1 MVRRSRYIPKEL
13 GDRAFPVCYPCFSGS
28 LFMVYHFRLDHFE
41 GPLDLLLSLIERE
54 KLDITTVSLAQVA
67 DQYLEYLSQEKEI
80 TLENLSSFLS
90 VASRLILIKSRALL
104 PVLTFTEEEEEAVDD
119 LEWRLRQYKL
129 FRDAALRLGGMFQM
143 HTGAFIRESFLG
155 SQVVFYPPKD
165 CTAQRLAEHFR
176 SVLGEIPVVEA
187 LPEKVV
193 EQVISLEEKIFHLQ
207 SHLTERI
214 ETSFREFSG
223 SARNKVEVI
232 ISFLALLELV
242 KQRFLVAEQKEFF
255 HDIHLKRVESSVHSS

>member
-1 MVRRSRYIPKEL
+1 MT
-13 GDRAFPVCYPCFSGS
+13 
-28 LFMVYHFRLDHFE
+28 YHFRLEHFE

-54 KLDITTVSLAQVA
+54 QLDITTVSLAQIA
-67 DQYLEYLSQEKEI
+67 DQYLEYLGKEESI

-104 PVLTFTEEEEEAVDD
+104 PILAFTDEEEEAIDD

-129 FRDAALRLGGMFQM
+129 FRDAAMRLGGMFGS
-143 HTGAFIRESFLG
+143 HARSFIREGFLG

-165 CTAQRLAEHFR
+165 FSVEDIAKHFR
-176 SVLGEIPVVEA
+176 SVLGSIPINEEA

-193 EQVISLEEKIFHLQ
+193 EQIVSLEEKIFHLQ
-207 SHLTERI
+207 SHISERI
-214 ETSFREFSG
+214 EATFSDFSG
-223 SARNKVEVI
+223 LAKNKAEII

-242 KQRFLVAEQKEFF
+242 KQRFITAEQKIFF
-255 HDIHLKRVESSVHSS
+255 DEIRLKRVEETSRP